1 MRIVNKYMIVHCTV
15 YILNIIMM
23 KNQEKGKEVVS
34 KYKGKGGYSGEGLV
48 GTEGNIIF
56 LNYMMKKIVKTKFI
70 HMIHSFFY
78 TFNLHNYNFKN

>member
-34 KYKGKGGYSGEGLV
+34 KYKGKGGYSAGESYFFSYLQKRFEIV
-48 GTEGNIIF
+48 EYNVCNFLIF
-56 LNYMMKKIVKTKFI
+56 
-70 HMIHSFFY
+70 
-78 TFNLHNYNFKN
+78 